1 MRKAID
7 IVCLVVLIAAG
18 SAVAGCGSA
27 TAPNDTSK
35 SRPVTATAA
44 TSATAATN
52 GTTASTGQSPATVES
67 TNPSEPVVTIDGR
80 TITRGALQRAASA
93 DSSQGSAARGSPEA
107 LQSSLT
113 SLIHAQWIINAAT
126 EAGLPVSRTGSSKS
140 SIERVSKQI
149 YRKLERGTPA
159 AVSRADV
166 VSYYHSH
173 KLAFVVPETRD
184 IYILQEPNYA
194 SAVKGKREIAAGAS
208 FAAVIKKVTSGKQP
222 LLGREGLV
230 SGMTRNYIGEP
241 VLNDAIF
248 AAPLKILTGPV
259 SIPGF
264 GYFVFEILRRSP
276 SRQRTLAEVE
286 PLIVTHE
293 RQVIRTQEL
302 ASRIASLKEKWISR
316 TICHR
321 GSLMKYC
328 RQYKDAAEENS
339 SSL

>member
-7 IVCLVVLIAAG
+7 IVCLIVLIAAG
-18 SAVAGCGSA
+18 SAAAGCGSA
-27 TAPNDTSK
+27 AAPKDTSK
-35 SRPVTATAA
+35 PLPVAATTATTA
-44 TSATAATN
+44 TD
-52 GTTASTGQSPATVES
+52 GTTATTEQSPATEES
-67 TNPSEPVVTIDGR
+67 SNPSEPVVTIDGR

-93 DSSQGSAARGSPEA
+93 DSPEGSAARGSPEA
-107 LQSSLT
+107 LQSSLNW
-113 SLIHAQWIINAAT
+113 LIHAQWIIDTAT

-140 SIERVSKQI
+140 SIERLSKQI
-149 YRKLERGTPA
+149 YRKLERDTPA

-173 KLAFVVPETRD
+173 KLAFIVPEKRD

-230 SGMTRNYIGEP
+230 SGMTRSYIGEP

-248 AAPLKILTGPV
+248 AAHLKTLTGPV

-276 SRQRTLAEVE
+276 SRQRTLAEVA
-286 PLIVTHE
+286 PLIVKQQRH
-293 RQVIRTQEL
+293 VIRTQAL
-302 ASRIASLKEKWISR
+302 ASRIASLKEKWISS

-321 GSLMKYC
+321 GSLRNYC
-328 RQYKDAAEENS
+328 RQYKDTAEEDS